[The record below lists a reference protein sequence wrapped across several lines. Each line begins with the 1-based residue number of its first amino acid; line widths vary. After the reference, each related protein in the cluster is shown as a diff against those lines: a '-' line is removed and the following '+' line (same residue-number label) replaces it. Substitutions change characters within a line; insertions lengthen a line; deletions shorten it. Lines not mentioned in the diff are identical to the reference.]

1 MRMQAL
7 GGGTREGGRALAG
20 GGVEAPMTGRDF
32 VRWSDRLRDVEEI
45 LQSPD
50 LRLDVARIREQA
62 RLWREE
68 QKRHANDP
76 QWNLLENQVINPLRV
91 VQKRVADELARH
103 NSRDAVVPVDRD
115 PVPQK
120 YSDLVSRYYE
130 RLGAE

>member
-1 MRMQAL
+1 MN
-7 GGGTREGGRALAG
+7 
-20 GGVEAPMTGRDF
+20 GRDF
-32 VRWSDRLRDVEEI
+32 VRWSDRLRDVEEV
-45 LQSPD
+45 LQTPD
-50 LRLDVARIREQA
+50 LRLDVARIRDQA

-68 QKRHANDP
+68 QKRHAGEP
-76 QWNLLENQVINPLRV
+76 QWNLLENQVINPLRL

-103 NSRDAVVPVDRD
+103 NSKDAVVPVDRD

>member
-1 MRMQAL
+1 
-7 GGGTREGGRALAG
+7 
-20 GGVEAPMTGRDF
+20 MTGRDF

-50 LRLDVARIREQA
+50 LRLDVARVREEA
-62 RLWREE
+62 RLWRAE
-68 QKRHANDP
+68 QRHANEP
-76 QWNLLENQVINPLRV
+76 QWNLLESQVINPLRV
-91 VQKRVADELARH
+91 VQKKVADELARH

>member
-1 MRMQAL
+1 MLVDRP
-7 GGGTREGGRALAG
+7 GGGPREGGRAAPG
-20 GGVEAPMTGRDF
+20 GGFEGPMTGRDF

-50 LRLDVARIREQA
+50 LRLDVARVREQA
-62 RLWREE
+62 RLWRAE
-68 QKRHANDP
+68 QRHANEP
-76 QWNLLENQVINPLRV
+76 NWNLLENQVINPLRV

-103 NSRDAVVPVDRD
+103 NKRDAVAPVDRD